1 MNINERNYTLKVRG
15 TRITVTKEVYRA
27 YYQCRDR
34 EKYLDRLAEDNN
46 ISLDECNDKGIP
58 VEYIISTAMDSM
70 EDEIAQRDMIER
82 LQKCLLLMNEA
93 ERQLIMAVFYLR
105 KSEHQL
111 AAETGIPR
119 MTLHDRKIKALGK
132 LKKLLEK

>member
-46 ISLDECNDKGIP
+46 ISLDGCNDKGIP

-70 EDEIAQRDMIER
+70 EDEIAQRDMIEM
-82 LQKCLLLMNEA
+82 LQKCLLLLNEV
-93 ERQLIMAVFYLR
+93 ERQLIMAIFYLR

-119 MTLHDRKIKALGK
+119 MTLHDRKIKALDK